1 MAIPIEGRELA
12 IPMKELLSHPG
23 EDLHVVVNVL
33 TDEEYELYQGFMNEL
48 NVEAGSG
55 GLGLLLKDYQRVI
68 DALWDEKLSRPS
80 AALDALAAEA
90 QAEAD
95 AGRTLDL
102 TPDMLNDEV

>member
-1 MAIPIEGRELA
+1 
-12 IPMKELLSHPG
+12 MK
-23 EDLHVVVNVL
+23 
-33 TDEEYELYQGFMNEL
+33 EL
-48 NVEAGSG
+48 NVEAGLG
-55 GLGLLLKDYQRVI
+55 GLGVLLRDYQRVI